1 MKLVNFFILPR
12 DAAMGGCNQRMYKQ
26 NFSHHNACMLFTP
39 IGQPF
44 NFCDFAQT
52 QENGKI

>member
-52 QENGKI
+52 